1 MKKIVLLVALVLA
14 LALSLTACGEGGK
27 DEYKYRYAWIAL
39 EGEDVAEGYV
49 TWWRWRSH
57 NSGIVELEIDGR
69 RYTTS
74 YENVVMV
81 DMAEKFNEETE
92 VRPC

>member
-1 MKKIVLLVALVLA
+1 MKKIMPLAALVLA
-14 LALSLTACGEGGK
+14 LAISLTACGEGGK
-27 DEYKYRYAWIAL
+27 NEYKYRYAWIAL

-49 TWWRWRSH
+49 TWWRWYDD
-57 NSGIVELEIDGR
+57 GVVVLEIDGR

-74 YENVVMV
+74 CENVVMV

>member
-1 MKKIVLLVALVLA
+1 MKKIMPLAALVLA
-14 LALSLTACGEGGK
+14 LALSLTACGKGGK

-49 TWWRWRSH
+49 TWWRWYDD
-57 NSGIVELEIDGR
+57 VVALEIDGR
-69 RYTTS
+69 RYKTS
-74 YENVVMV
+74 WENVVMV

>member
-1 MKKIVLLVALVLA
+1 MKKIMLLAALVLA

-49 TWWRWRSH
+49 TWWHWYSD
-57 NSGIVELEIDGR
+57 GVVALEIDGR

>member
-1 MKKIVLLVALVLA
+1 MKKIMLLAALVLA

-27 DEYKYRYAWIAL
+27 DEYKYSYAWIAL

-49 TWWRWRSH
+49 TWWRRYD
-57 NSGIVELEIDGR
+57 NGVVVLEIDGR

-81 DMAEKFNEETE
+81 DMTEKFNEETE

>member
-1 MKKIVLLVALVLA
+1 MKKIMPLAALVLA

-27 DEYKYRYAWIAL
+27 DKYKYRYAWIAL

-49 TWWRWRSH
+49 TWWRWH
-57 NSGIVELEIDGR
+57 GDGVVVLEIDGR

-74 YENVVMV
+74 CENVVMV

>member
-1 MKKIVLLVALVLA
+1 MKKIMLLAALVLA

-27 DEYKYRYAWIAL
+27 DEYKYCYAWIAL

-49 TWWRWRSH
+49 TWWRWH
-57 NSGIVELEIDGR
+57 DNGVVTLEIDGR

-74 YENVVMV
+74 FENMVVV

>member
-1 MKKIVLLVALVLA
+1 MKKIMLLAALVLA

-49 TWWRWRSH
+49 TWWRWH
-57 NSGIVELEIDGR
+57 ADGVVALEIDGR

-81 DMAEKFNEETE
+81 EMAEKFNEETE

>member
-1 MKKIVLLVALVLA
+1 MKKIMPLAALVLA

-49 TWWRWRSH
+49 TWWRWYDD
-57 NSGIVELEIDGR
+57 GVVALEIDGR

-74 YENVVMV
+74 CENVVMV